1 MEVEALD
8 KETQCPICNQL
19 IIFNVK
25 SEDISCNNC
34 KKNFMYKFCPEC
46 NQIIFFNKIE
56 YDGYNIFCPYISC
69 HATTCSVKC
78 TKCNKKIFFNTKYKY
93 YQGDEVECKECKFS
107 FKKVKCPC
115 LDCPKSFELPI
126 DYCEGN
132 QLKCD
137 HDGKGGS
144 ALLYFQ
150 KLGCWYCGRH
160 CVWNNSKGK
169 VYIEGQE
176 IQCPY
181 KECGNV
187 TNKIVCP
194 KCKQMTPIVKANLEM
209 GKKINCLMK
218 NCNTTYNIYFCPFC
232 KKSGYGDGSPIA
244 GKKITCQNCDKSFYF
259 VNCFYCKQINFWK
272 EPKKYIPCQTI
283 VCNNDYCNKTSA
295 LIQCPFCQ
303 KVNHFTKGVFGL
315 GKEYSCSYTQCK
327 KEFTILYCGNCNM
340 TQIKSPTLSPDV
352 LFTCDICKKYMPT
365 VQCPSC
371 MKFCSP
377 NNNGMKLKNCSIIK
391 CPYSSCGKIFYYYIC
406 PFCKHDFNSN
416 TYSNLNIKCPFKKC
430 NKSFSYFICKNCNNE
445 NYKRSNEDS
454 MEVDTEEMFCEN
466 CKEKNSIANS
476 PENNNFIEVKK
487 ANIVQGEKYI
497 FDKPEEDPYDRRII
511 DNLIKTK
518 IYDIMINKINDEDEE
533 NKENKLCVIC
543 MTNPIEWILA
553 PCGHKC
559 LCSGPNCGQVYKNNP
574 GRNCPICKEKIIG
587 ILEKVID
594 D

>member
-78 TKCNKKIFFNTKYKY
+78 TKCNKKIFSNTKYKY

-144 ALLYFQ
+144 APLYFQ

-574 GRNCPICKEKIIG
+574 GKNCPICKEKIIG